1 MTKAQIP
8 SIYKPIFANDY
19 TFLVFYGGRGGS
31 KTESV
36 AQSLALISSQR
47 KVRILCLRES
57 QNSIAESVKATIE
70 KWIDKLGL
78 MEHFVITGSSVRCH
92 NGSEF
97 IFAGMKSHNA
107 VNIKSIVD
115 IQYTW
120 LEEAESFSKKSWQ
133 LLVPSVTRTPNA
145 KIIATFNPNRD
156 DDAIYQTF
164 VARTPPKRSYVR
176 KINCFEN
183 PFFKGSQLEQI
194 MLDDKERLPPEE
206 FAHIWEGELVRY
218 TEGSIFKESNLT
230 PKDLD
235 IKAFT
240 KIVIACDPA
249 TTDRNTSNEYGVI
262 VLGKLEDGTVGI
274 IDDFSANMSPFEF
287 AKKVALAK
295 AIYNT
300 NNVVVEVNNGG
311 DFIKALLL
319 ENDAFLNVREV
330 RAGTDKLHRAL
341 PVANLF
347 ATRKVFFNKRL
358 DKLERQMRLMTD
370 RGFIGSRGESPDR
383 LDAMVW
389 GIYDLFD
396 IKSKEQLHSLFK
408 PEYFEHR
415 FSANFMQV
423 EQNRVYAT
431 YHKSQ
436 FVGIVVNIWREFRC
450 AFIEITDSFVYSSY
464 KDCEYLNDKN
474 YNVYVEKTALN
485 EFWKDCTNT
494 TLFPSLKTENLKDL
508 ALLILPTIK
517 ANKVYFAKDVK
528 SRHHKGTLQNIL
540 QTELYEFNYENVDKC
555 ELFYIF
561 CALIVRGFGLKEKV

>member
-1 MTKAQIP
+1 MKAQIP
-8 SIYKPIFANDY
+8 SIYKPLFTDDY
-19 TFLVFYGGRGGS
+19 TFLTFYGGRGGS

-36 AQSLALISSQR
+36 AQSLVLISTQK
-47 KVRILCLRES
+47 KVRILCLREN
-57 QNSIAESVKATIE
+57 QNSIAESVKAVLE

-78 MEHFVITGSSVRCH
+78 NEQFVITTTSIRCV

-97 IFAGMKSHNA
+97 IFSGLKSHSAINL
-107 VNIKSIVD
+107 KSITDVS
-115 IQYTW
+115 YTW

-145 KIIATFNPNRD
+145 KIISTFNPNRD
-156 DDAIYQTF
+156 DDIIYQTF
-164 VARTPPKRSYVR
+164 VAKTPPKRSYVR

-235 IKAFT
+235 IKVFT

-249 TTDRNTSNEYGVI
+249 TTDRNTSNEYGII
-262 VLGKLEDGTVGI
+262 VLGKLEDGTVGVL
-274 IDDFSANMSPFEF
+274 DDFSGNMSPYEF
-287 AKKVALAK
+287 ANSVALAK
-295 AIYNT
+295 NVYNT
-300 NNVVVEVNNGG
+300 NNIVVEVNNGG

-319 ENDAFLNVREV
+319 ENDAFLNVKEV

-347 ATRKVFFNKRL
+347 ATRKIFFNRKFE
-358 DKLERQMRLMTD
+358 KLERQMRLMTD

-389 GIYDLFD
+389 GVYELFD

-408 PEYFEHR
+408 PEYFEHKYTN
-415 FSANFMQV
+415 NFMLV
-423 EQNRVYAT
+423 EQNRVYTT
-431 YHKSQ
+431 YYKSQ
-436 FVGIVVNIWREFRC
+436 FVGIVIDIWREFN
-450 AFIEITDSFVYSSY
+450 EIFVEIKDSFVYSSY
-464 KDCEYLNDKN
+464 KDCEYLNDPN
-474 YNVYVEKTALN
+474 FSVYIEKTALN
-485 EFWKDCTNT
+485 EFWKECTNT
-494 TLFPSLKTENLKDL
+494 SVFDSLKTENLKDL

-517 ANKVYFAKDVK
+517 ANKIYFAKDAK
-528 SRHHKGTLQNIL
+528 SRHHKGLLQNIL
-540 QTELYEFNYENVDKC
+540 QTELYEFNYENTEKC

-561 CALIVRGFGLKEKV
+561 CAMIVRGFGLKEKV

>member
-1 MTKAQIP
+1 MKAQIP
-8 SIYKPIFANDY
+8 SIYKPLFTDDY
-19 TFLVFYGGRGGS
+19 TFLTFYGGRGGS

-36 AQSLALISSQR
+36 AQSLVLISTQK
-47 KVRILCLRES
+47 KVRILCLREN
-57 QNSIAESVKATIE
+57 QNSIAESVKAVLE
-70 KWIDKLGL
+70 KWIEKLGL
-78 MEHFVITGSSVRCH
+78 SEQFVITTTSIRCV

-97 IFAGMKSHNA
+97 IFSGLKSHSAINL
-107 VNIKSIVD
+107 KSITDVS
-115 IQYTW
+115 YTW

-145 KIIATFNPNRD
+145 KIISTFNPNRD
-156 DDAIYQTF
+156 DDIIYQTF
-164 VARTPPKRSYVR
+164 VAKTPPKRSYVR

-235 IKAFT
+235 VKVFT

-249 TTDRNTSNEYGVI
+249 TTDRNTSNEYGIV
-262 VLGKLEDGTVGI
+262 VLGKLEDGTVGVL
-274 IDDFSANMSPFEF
+274 DDFSGNMSPYEF
-287 AKKVALAK
+287 ANKVALAK
-295 AIYNT
+295 NVYNT
-300 NNVVVEVNNGG
+300 NNIVVEVNNGG

-319 ENDAFLNVREV
+319 ENDSFLNVKEV

-347 ATRKVFFNKRL
+347 ATRKIFFNRKFE
-358 DKLERQMRLMTD
+358 KLERQMRLMTD

-389 GIYDLFD
+389 GVYELFD

-415 FSANFMQV
+415 FNTNFMLV

-431 YHKSQ
+431 YYKSQ
-436 FVGIVVNIWREFRC
+436 FVGIVIDIWREFNEM
-450 AFIEITDSFVYSSY
+450 FVEIKDSFVYSSY
-464 KDCEYLNDKN
+464 KDCEYLNDSN
-474 YNVYVEKTALN
+474 YSVYVEKTALN
-485 EFWKDCTNT
+485 EFWKECTNT
-494 TLFPSLKTENLKDL
+494 SVFDSLKTENLKDL

-517 ANKVYFAKDVK
+517 ANKVFFAKNTK
-528 SRHHKGTLQNIL
+528 SRHHKGLLQNIL
-540 QTELYEFNYENVDKC
+540 QTELYEFNYENTEKC

-561 CALIVRGFGLKEKV
+561 CAMIVRGFGLKEKV